1 MPKQI
6 IIQRN
11 QMYNSKTQDV
21 VQISSDAGTGHFLVS
36 NEGDVWIVINGVTFS
51 MQHINEVNNK
61 ITELEEKIKELEEK
75 NKDLREEVNILRSGA
90 WE

>member
-11 QMYNSKTQDV
+11 QMYNSEIQDV
-21 VQISSDAGTGHFLVS
+21 VQISSDAGTGHFLVP
-36 NEGDVWIVINGVTFS
+36 NGEDVWITINGLTFS
-51 MQHINEVNNK
+51 MQRIDEANNK
-61 ITELEEKIKELEEK
+61 ITELAEKIKELEDK
-75 NKDLREEVNILRSGA
+75 NKDLQEEVNILRSGA

>member
-11 QMYNSKTQDV
+11 QTYNSKTQDV

-51 MQHINEVNNK
+51 MQHINEFNNK

-75 NKDLREEVNILRSGA
+75 NKDLREEVNILRSCA